1 MHSDYF
7 VDLMKNKFSYIFN
20 PAIISILVGG
30 FLAQLALPFSAT
42 AKNQAFTQW
51 LDHNVV
57 ASGGENEVHLRNS
70 IKNLPQHS
78 SDFRMLLD
86 KATVLVNSHK
96 ENFKIQPFFP
106 VDEENEVST
115 WLIGQWNVFQ
125 HQKTTSNAVVPKL
138 TKVLQKWLP
147 DLSGP
152 HASGSSENQIY
163 SLTVPVFLSPQT
175 FGLQQK
181 LLSPFISGTAI
192 NAP

>member
-1 MHSDYF
+1 
-7 VDLMKNKFSYIFN
+7 MKNKFSHIFN

-57 ASGGENEVHLRNS
+57 ASGGENELHLRNS

-96 ENFKIQPFFP
+96 ENFKIQPIFP

-138 TKVLQKWLP
+138 TNVIQMWLP
-147 DLSGP
+147 NLSGL
-152 HASGSSENQIY
+152 HSAGFSENQID
-163 SLTVPVFLSPQT
+163 SLTVPVFLLQQT
-175 FGLQQK
+175 FSSQQI